1 MARIKLPLPHRIDYV
16 TNLSLRVY
24 DLNYGDHMGNDSVLS
39 LVHEARIRFLN
50 SLGLNEKNFYGNRL
64 LMADSAVV
72 YKKEAFYGEIL
83 NIQICVSEFH
93 SYGFDLLYLIT
104 NQKNSIEIARVK
116 TGLVCYDHVK
126 KSLVKLPNEFRLNF
140 D

>member
-1 MARIKLPLPHRIDYV
+1 MARIKLPLPQRIDYE

-24 DLNYGDHMGNDSVLS
+24 DLNYGNHMGNDNVLS
-39 LVHEARIRFLN
+39 LVHEARIRFLH
-50 SLGLNEKNFYGNRL
+50 SLGLNEKDFYGNGL

-83 NIQICVSEFH
+83 NIRISVSEFH
-93 SYGFDLLYLIT
+93 SYGFDLIYLIT
-104 NQKNSIEIARVK
+104 SQKNSIEIARVK
-116 TGLVCYDHVK
+116 TGLVCYDYIK
-126 KSLVKLPNEFRLNF
+126 KTLVKLPNKFRLNF